1 MPLSTSIRP
10 PRRRAVAVA
19 LAGALCL
26 TATAGSSVASAKA
39 IDTSIVTTTAS
50 GVSVLETPDTRQ
62 TCTAPQLVSAFA
74 SLGDS
79 RDYVLAPGGS
89 FEGKDLDGWQVQ
101 SARVGGGGSP
111 LEVPDTDKNKRS
123 LTIPAGGSATSPA
136 MCVDLHYPTFRLMTK
151 PQKGQ
156 GQLRVDV
163 IYPDS
168 YNPVF
173 HPVADVGAQ
182 GKDWQ
187 ASADMPV
194 FPERGGAAPGMRR
207 VALRFTSVAAG
218 GNAGEWRIDDL
229 YVDPKRL

>member
-1 MPLSTSIRP
+1 MPLSTSLRP

-50 GVSVLETPDTRQ
+50 GISVLETPDTKQ

-74 SLGDS
+74 SLGDA

-101 SARVGGGGSP
+101 SAKVGGGGSP

-136 MCVDLHYPTFRLMTK
+136 MCVDLHYPTFRLMAK

-156 GQLRVDV
+156 GQLNIEV

-168 YNPVF
+168 DNPVF
-173 HPVADVGAQ
+173 QPAGDLTVD

-207 VALRFTSVAAG
+207 VALRFTSVAAD

-229 YVDPKRL
+229 YVDPKRP